1 MYMELLYIAYQP
13 ERNIQERTERYH
25 HLHLRNMYIS
35 SSDRQGR
42 GNKTTKDTQTHSS
55 ASHMYMYMYMYMRTL
70 VNHNSLGCRQPSGL
84 PIADVFQPVYQ
95 ASSAVLCTCTLCTCM
110 LVNACVICILAHVH
124 VHMHVHELSEL
135 SFNTIVVQLIDWYA
149 VIHSEV
155 NSCEPRKALQ
165 SVFKQTSMCMHLH
178 VYHVHVYACMYHVT
192 HLKTKQHKSHFQ
204 RK

>member
-1 MYMELLYIAYQP
+1 ML
-13 ERNIQERTERYH
+13 T
-25 HLHLRNMYIS
+25 
-35 SSDRQGR
+35 
-42 GNKTTKDTQTHSS
+42 
-55 ASHMYMYMYMYMRTL
+55 
-70 VNHNSLGCRQPSGL
+70 NH

-95 ASSAVLCTCTLCTCM
+95 APSAVLCTCTLCIY
-110 LVNACVICILAHVH
+110 LYACKRMCNMHIKGVVVHHVH
-124 VHMHVHELSEL
+124 VHVYIHVHVHELSEL

-178 VYHVHVYACMYHVT
+178 VHHVHVYTCMYRVT